1 MIRSFVFICI
11 AGLLASTTVF
21 SQNTNSSTTTE
32 RPRTT
37 TNTNQSTVPPQ
48 RPTDTEKPT
57 VSPSKPKP
65 AVKNPAVTVQSD
77 PGAYGVVAAFNR
89 LLDGIRHSD
98 VASVTGVY
106 WDSPRLGLFYN
117 NGTISKGWDH
127 VPKN

>member
-37 TNTNQSTVPPQ
+37 TNTNQTTVPPQ

-65 AVKNPAVTVQSD
+65 AVKKPAVTVQSD
-77 PGAYGVVAAFNR
+77 PGPNGVGAPFIR
-89 LLDGIRHSD
+89 FLHEIRH
-98 VASVTGVY
+98 
-106 WDSPRLGLFYN
+106 
-117 NGTISKGWDH
+117 DH
-127 VPKN
+127 VTTA